1 MFRKIIILKIIL
13 LGLILGI
20 VLSQAFSRIV
30 EEKGKTYIVDWHGE
44 RWEIDQAMSIGFKPH
59 RFQHGIGRN
68 AFTPLDDSSFSKD
81 NADVKKQLG
90 FYYRFFGVFVE
101 KGKWIKLLLH
111 PILTLEMYFLRFLV
125 GINYLLN
132 S

>member
-20 VLSQAFSRIV
+20 VLSQAFSKVI

-44 RWEIDQAMSIGFKPH
+44 RWEISQAMTIGFEPH

-68 AFTPLDDSSFSKD
+68 AFTPLDDSHFSQDNTKVQRNTRVIGIAEGDRANAYAVSKLWRHEVANSFI
-81 NADVKKQLG
+81 G
-90 FYYRFFGVFVE
+90 E
-101 KGKWIKLLLH
+101 K
-111 PILTLEMYFLRFLV
+111 PITAAY
-125 GINYLLN
+125 
-132 S
+132 